1 LYLALLVFMSFM
13 LRRSAGKLAMMDLVF
28 AILIAGAAPADSVLR
43 PRASG
48 KGVTRAA
55 GIRRASSQ

>member
-1 LYLALLVFMSFM
+1 LYLALLVFMSLM

-28 AILIAGAAPADSVLR
+28 VILIAGAAPADSVLR
-43 PRASG
+43 PRESG

-55 GIRRASSQ
+55 GIRRGSS